1 MRKIAKSVPVGEITS
16 PKIRNILKEMKAALA
31 SQDDGVA
38 IAAPQIGYSLRI
50 FVVSHRVT
58 YIAKK
63 EFRVPSERSDG
74 KAKAEAAIAPAA
86 ADMVFINPVIKKV
99 SKEKMTVEEGCLS
112 VRFLYGKVSR
122 GKKAVIEAYDERGKK
137 FTKGS
142 SGLMSQIFQH
152 EVDHLNGI
160 LFIDKAKYVE
170 EILPEKTNPT
180 PIHE

>member
-1 MRKIAKSVPVGEITS
+1 MKKILQKESPVLRKIAENVPLGEITS
-16 PKIRNILKEMKAALA
+16 SRVKKIIQEMKAALA

-38 IAAPQIGYSLRI
+38 ISAPQIGYPLRI
-50 FVVSHRVT
+50 FVISKRVES
-58 YIAKK
+58 IIKK
-63 EFRVPSERSDG
+63 EKNKIIEDESSLKDR
-74 KAKAEAAIAPAA
+74 I
-86 ADMVFINPVIKKV
+86 FINPVLKKI

-122 GKKAVIEAYDERGKK
+122 GKKAVIEACDEKGKK

-170 EILPEKTNPT
+170 EILPAKLNGK
-180 PIHE
+180 